1 MVSIL
6 SVFQH
11 CLDANEFTV
20 VEMIDLP
27 GLDEM
32 RSEIPASFREDRVGK
47 WLFQTI
53 TFATACGFK
62 TSSRDCC
69 ERDDLQ
75 PCRAP

>member
-27 GLDEM
+27 GRDEM

-47 WLFQTI
+47 WLLSDDHF
-53 TFATACGFK
+53 
-62 TSSRDCC
+62 RDGVW
-69 ERDDLQ
+69 LQ
-75 PCRAP
+75 NLFT